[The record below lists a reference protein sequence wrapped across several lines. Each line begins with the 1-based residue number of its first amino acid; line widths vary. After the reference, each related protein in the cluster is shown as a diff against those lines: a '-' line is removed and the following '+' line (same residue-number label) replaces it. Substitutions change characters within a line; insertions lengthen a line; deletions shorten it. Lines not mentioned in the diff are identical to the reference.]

1 MLTFLYGLNRH
12 MAPLSAVSR
21 PLVHMTQS
29 IAFRCRRNNYTDR
42 VILSGA
48 ILLIFMFVFVWIGY
62 SSSFAA
68 CSQHSSGMFGQLHSP
83 NLSLHNVMALAKTVP
98 CDISPVR
105 NKFSD
110 ILHQ

>member
-1 MLTFLYGLNRH
+1 MPTFLYGLNRH
-12 MAPLSAVSR
+12 MALLSAVSR
-21 PLVHMTQS
+21 SLVHMLRFLELEKRLHRQS
-29 IAFRCRRNNYTDR
+29 CLKRCDFFDPY
-42 VILSGA
+42 
-48 ILLIFMFVFVWIGY
+48 FFVFVWIGY
-62 SSSFAA
+62 ISSFAA

-98 CDISPVR
+98 CDILPVR